1 MSEYKKKKKGTIPSK
16 EDAALAIDMI
26 KVLQEKSDEIAKQ
39 KLIQED
45 ELKKKQALAE
55 AEKIM
60 IQLAQQRIQ
69 KKIKENLKKK
79 EKLDTKKKGIKN
91 FLESVTIKDS
101 KIKWK
106 SINDGYKIQGYVEEK
121 LVFEITRGMNLFSL
135 YIKDEK
141 LKKEKKLNSYIGCS
155 TNLLKLKHKS
165 DKFI

>member
-1 MSEYKKKKKGTIPSK
+1 MGEYKKKKKGTTPSK
-16 EDAALAIDMI
+16 EDAALAMNMI
-26 KVLQEKSDEIAKQ
+26 KVLQEKSDEISKQ
-39 KLIQED
+39 KIAQE
-45 ELKKKQALAE
+45 EESKRNQALAE

-60 IQLAQQRIQ
+60 IQLAQQRVE

-79 EKLDTKKKGIKN
+79 EITDNKKKGIKK

-106 SINDGYKIQGYVEEK
+106 SINDGNKIQGYVEDK
-121 LVFEITRGMNLFSL
+121 LVFEIVRGMNLFSL

-141 LKKEKKLNSYIGCS
+141 LRKEKKLNSYAGCS

-165 DKFI
+165 DEFI